1 VSELIQS
8 TLFFILGFLCAAFLA
23 LLVGPAV
30 WRRAVNLTT
39 KRIEASMPLT
49 LNEMHAEA
57 DSVRAAAAM
66 TIRRLEMNAKALN
79 EKVAEQL
86 VEINRGREE
95 LKRIADEAA
104 EKPHRLF
111 NGGEAK
117 VPELHV
123 AAQTRDEQ
131 IEALTQKLGE
141 ADGLIAKGASELE
154 ELGNM
159 YEEVS
164 FVSSSRQIEL
174 ASAEAEIERLTTDM
188 SRLRSQRKDADGRLE
203 ETVAENQALKEALQ
217 IERKRISDLEQSA
230 GQMRTLET
238 NREGPDE
245 HHGRGPARSPSKD
258 ARAGREPTDGQGV
271 GMAAA
276 RTSRAVP
283 QAAIP
288 DGSNTP
294 RSQGNAPQD
303 DMFAELAAKRD
314 RLERQLV
321 AFAQEHRKSR
331 DGDGVS
337 NGAAEEA
344 ALREQLQLLAAE
356 IVSLTAAAEG
366 AGSPIHKALADPS
379 GQHSAPGVRDGALTS
394 LADRVRALQKQVARD

>member
-1 VSELIQS
+1 MIQS

-123 AAQTRDEQ
+123 AAQTRDDQ

-258 ARAGREPTDGQGV
+258 PRAGREPTDGQGV

-294 RSQGNAPQD
+294 RSPGNAPQD

-379 GQHSAPGVRDGALTS
+379 GQHSAPGVPDGALTS

>member
-1 VSELIQS
+1 MIQS

-117 VPELHV
+117 VPELRV

-188 SRLRSQRKDADGRLE
+188 SRLRSQRKDADRRLE

-258 ARAGREPTDGQGV
+258 ARAGRGSTDGQGV
-271 GMAAA
+271 GVAEA
-276 RTSRAVP
+276 RTSRAAP
-283 QAAIP
+283 QAAMP

-294 RSQGNAPQD
+294 RSPGNAPQD

-366 AGSPIHKALADPS
+366 AGSPIHKALAEPS
-379 GQHSAPGVRDGALTS
+379 GEHSAPGVRDGALTS
-394 LADRVRALQKQVARD
+394 LADRVRALQKQTARD